1 MGQMTNISMSVTY
14 FLLAGQL
21 LAGAVA
27 PRYKP
32 VEIRAKEAGEYAAHQ
47 EFQNLVIAAYPC
59 DTRHKARQLF
69 DTDKFAEKRILPVLI
84 VVENNNEFVVS
95 LDGRAIFLIDSAGT
109 QHRPMHYLDVL
120 ADLNNKRR
128 PPISTIEPSGQGRR
142 GTRKT
147 RLASEEMLADFEQKD
162 FGEKLIAPFTKDFG
176 VVFYEIPWD
185 GWDLSKSR
193 FYLPD
198 VYNFSAKEPL
208 VFFEFEA
215 R

>member
-1 MGQMTNISMSVTY
+1 MTGIYV
-14 FLLAGQL
+14 LLAGQL

-27 PRYKP
+27 PGYKP
-32 VEIRAKEAGEYAAHQ
+32 VEIRAKEAGQYAAHQ
-47 EFQNLVIAAYPC
+47 EFQNLTIAAYPC

-69 DTDKFAEKRILPVLI
+69 DTDKFAKKRILPVLI
-84 VVENNNEFVVS
+84 VVENNNDFVVN

-128 PPISTIEPSGQGRR
+128 PPISEIEPRAPGRR
-142 GTRKT
+142 GNRKR
-147 RLASEEMLADFEQKD
+147 RLASEEMLSDFEQKA
-162 FGEKLIAPFTKDFG
+162 FGDKLIAPYTKDFG
-176 VVFYEIPWD
+176 VVFYEIPWE

-193 FYLPD
+193 FYLPEI
-198 VYNFSAKEPL
+198 YNFSAKEPL
-208 VFFEFEA
+208 IFFEFEA

>member
-1 MGQMTNISMSVTY
+1 MSGIY

-21 LAGAVA
+21 LAGALA

-32 VEIRAKEAGEYAAHQ
+32 VEIRAKEARKYAAHQ
-47 EFQNLVIAAYPC
+47 EFQNLIIAAYPC
-59 DTRHKARQLF
+59 GTRHKARQLF
-69 DTDKFAEKRILPVLI
+69 DTDKFAKKRILPVLI
-84 VVENNNEFVVS
+84 VVENNNDFVVS
-95 LDGRAIFLIDSAGT
+95 LVGRTIFLIDSAGT

-128 PPISTIEPSGQGRR
+128 PPISEIEPTVAGRR

-162 FGEKLIAPFTKDFG
+162 FGEKLIAPYTKDFG

-208 VFFEFEA
+208 IFFEFEA